1 MKGMTKADLKPL
13 MEKQTGFCVSL
24 YLPTH
29 RALPESNQDPIRFKN
44 LLTDAER
51 RLIDGGLDS
60 TETNELLKR
69 AQKLLGDN
77 DFWRHQSDGL
87 AVFISPDTFVQ
98 YRLPISFSELAVVGK
113 RFHLKPLLRMLNEGH
128 FYILALSKNEVRLLQ
143 ASRFHAEN
151 IPIEN
156 LPEGLADV
164 LGQYD
169 FEKQLQFHTS
179 APATGGNRAA
189 LFHGHGA
196 GDGAQKEK
204 IAQYFRRI
212 DAAICD
218 TLKDEKSPMIFAG
231 VEQLFP
237 LYKETNSYPNLME
250 QYIPGNPETLD
261 AVQLQ
266 ETAWKIAQP
275 FFAES
280 QKDAEAKYRTLAG
293 TGLTETRIEEV
304 ITAACHGRVESLF
317 AAEGFQCWGHFDP
330 ESNQVRLHNKPQ
342 ANSEDL
348 LDLAALKTIEASG
361 DVFIVDRAKVPG
373 GQMAAAVFRY

>member
-1 MKGMTKADLKPL
+1 MNGMTKNELKTL
-13 MEKQTGFCVSL
+13 MEKQSGFCVSL

-44 LLTDAER
+44 LLTEAEQ
-51 RLIDGGLDS
+51 RLIDQGLDS
-60 TETNELLKR
+60 AEANNLLKP

-77 DFWRHQSDGL
+77 DFWRYQADGL
-87 AVFISPDTFVQ
+87 AVFISPDKFVH
-98 YRLPISFSELAVVGK
+98 YRLPISFSDLVVVGK
-113 RFHLKPLLRMLNEGH
+113 RFHLKPLLRMLGEGD

-143 ASRFHAEN
+143 ASRSEVEN
-151 IPIEN
+151 VPVEN
-156 LPEGLADV
+156 LPAGLADV

-189 LFHGHGA
+189 LFHGHGV

-204 IAQYFRRI
+204 IAQYFRLI
-212 DAAICD
+212 DKAICQ
-218 TLKDEKSPMIFAG
+218 TLKDKKSPMIFAG

-237 LYKETNSYPNLME
+237 LYKEANSYPNLME
-250 QYIPGNPETLD
+250 QYIPGNPETL
-261 AVQLQ
+261 APTQLQ
-266 ETAWKIAQP
+266 EMAWKIAQP
-275 FFAES
+275 FFAKS

-293 TGLTETRIEEV
+293 TGLTETRIEEI

-317 AAEGFQCWGHFDP
+317 AAEDFQCWGHLDP
-330 ESNQVRLHNKPQ
+330 DSNQVRLHNKPQ
-342 ANSEDL
+342 ASSEDL
-348 LDLAALKTIEASG
+348 LDLAALKTIDAGG

-373 GQMAAAVFRY
+373 GQLAAAVFRY